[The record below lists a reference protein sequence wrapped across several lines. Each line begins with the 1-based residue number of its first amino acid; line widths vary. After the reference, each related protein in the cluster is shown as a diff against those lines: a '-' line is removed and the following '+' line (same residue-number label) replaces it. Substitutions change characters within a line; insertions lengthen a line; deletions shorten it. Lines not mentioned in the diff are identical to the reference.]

1 MTEVPRKDMGKVA
14 RLPKPVRDAV
24 NLMLLNG
31 ATLQA
36 VCDWLATEGQGEFS
50 PENISN
56 WRQGGHQHWLNGQE
70 RFEHLKLKA
79 EARKAMRDQLAAEGL
94 DITDSNTARLMEI
107 ADEVLDEFDPQALKE
122 LAATEPA
129 KVFQLLSGVTAS
141 ASAGKV
147 KLAELEL
154 KVRRYE
160 DAAREAKDKL
170 NTLKA
175 KGGLTPETLAQIEE
189 AVGLL

>member
-1 MTEVPRKDMGKVA
+1 MEIPRKHMGKVA

-24 NLMLLNG
+24 NHMLLNG

-36 VCDWLATEGQGEFS
+36 VCDWLATEGHPGFN

-56 WRQGGHQHWLNGQE
+56 WRQGGHQDWLKAQE
-70 RFEHLKLKA
+70 RFENLKLKA
-79 EARKAMRDQLAAEGL
+79 EARKAMREQLAAEGL

-107 ADEVLDEFDPQALKE
+107 ADEVLDEFDITALKDV
-122 LAATEPA
+122 AKNDPS
-129 KVFQLLSGVTAS
+129 KVFQLLTAATAS

-160 DAAREAKDKL
+160 DAAREAKAKL
-170 NTLKA
+170 EVIKRD
-175 KGGLTPETLAQIEE
+175 GGLSAETLQRIEE
-189 AVGLL
+189 AAGLL